1 MNNRYTVKAS
11 KIRSLED
18 LRLEK
23 TKVRNEIL
31 KKEGDIRSDYKNI
44 LDLLTFR
51 NIVSNLADSITV
63 QSAVVSQVLSFGK
76 ALFARKKKKRK
87 E

>member
-1 MNNRYTVKAS
+1 MNNRFTVKAS

-18 LRLEK
+18 LRLGK

>member
-1 MNNRYTVKAS
+1 MNNRSTIKTS

-76 ALFARKKKKRK
+76 ALFARKKKKKK